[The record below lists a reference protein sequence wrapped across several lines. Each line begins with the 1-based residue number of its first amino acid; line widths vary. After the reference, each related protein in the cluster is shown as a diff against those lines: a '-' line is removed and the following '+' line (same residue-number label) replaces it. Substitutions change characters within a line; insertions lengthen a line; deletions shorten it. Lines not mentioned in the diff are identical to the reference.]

1 MQILKPSYKDILI
14 VRNQNTSQIA
24 GAVVKA
30 IKDSQ
35 KQAEL
40 IAPYL
45 KGNSRLSTLNN
56 VWKFSKNNI
65 KYEREKNS
73 LQTAKTLSRI
83 IADKKGDCKHYTT
96 LIASIL
102 KALNIPFKLRLISQN
117 YFSPEPT
124 HIYIVSYVNGK
135 EIAVDGVLK
144 NFGTEASY
152 KYKYDIKC

>member
-1 MQILKPSYKDILI
+1 MKIIAPKYNDYII

-30 IKDSQ
+30 IKDSDE
-35 KQAEL
+35 QARI

-45 KGNSRLSTLNN
+45 KGGTRLQTLKN
-56 VWKFSKNNI
+56 VWQFAKNNI
-65 KYEREKNS
+65 RYERESNS

-83 IADKKGDCKHYTT
+83 IADKKGDCKHFTT
-96 LIASIL
+96 TIASLL

-117 YFSPEPT
+117 FFSPEPT
-124 HIYIVSYVNGK
+124 HIYLISFVNGK
-135 EIAVDGVLK
+135 TIAVDGVLK
-144 NFGTEASY
+144 NFGSEASY

>member
-1 MQILKPSYKDILI
+1 MQIIKPKYKDILV

-30 IKDSQ
+30 IKDSEQ
-35 KQAEL
+35 QAKL

-45 KGNSRLSTLNN
+45 KGNNRLQTLNN

-65 KYEREKNS
+65 EYERESNN

-83 IADKKGDCKHYTT
+83 IADKKGDCKHFSTT
-96 LIASIL
+96 IASL
-102 KALNIPFKLRLISQN
+102 LRALNIPFKLRLISQN

-124 HIYIVSYVNGK
+124 HIYVVSYANGK

-144 NFGTEASY
+144 NFGTEAGY

>member
-1 MQILKPSYKDILI
+1 MKILAPKYKDILI

-30 IKDSQ
+30 IKDSEQ
-35 KQAEL
+35 QAKL

-45 KGNSRLSTLNN
+45 KADNRLQTLKN

-65 KYEREKNS
+65 QYQRESND

-83 IADKKGDCKHYTT
+83 IADKKGDCKHFTT
-96 LIASIL
+96 TIASIL
-102 KALNIPFKLRLISQN
+102 KALNIPYKLRLISQN
-117 YFSPEPT
+117 FFSPEPT
-124 HIYIVSYVNGK
+124 HIYLISYINGK

-144 NFGTEASY
+144 NFGSEASY
-152 KYKYDIKC
+152 KYKYDI

>member
-1 MQILKPSYKDILI
+1 MRILKPKYKDILI

-30 IKDSQ
+30 IKDSDE
-35 KQAEL
+35 QAQI

-45 KGNSRLSTLNN
+45 KGGTRLQTLKN
-56 VWKFSKNNI
+56 VWQFSKNNI
-65 KYEREKNS
+65 QYERESNN

-83 IADKKGDCKHYTT
+83 IADKKGDCKHFTT
-96 LIASIL
+96 TIASL
-102 KALNIPFKLRLISQN
+102 LRALNIPYKLRLISQN
-117 YFSPEPT
+117 FFSAEPT
-124 HIYIVSYVNGK
+124 HIYLVSYVNGR

-144 NFGTEASY
+144 SFGSEASY

>member
-1 MQILKPSYKDILI
+1 MQILKPKYKDILI

-30 IKDSQ
+30 IKDSET
-35 KQAEL
+35 QANL

-45 KGNSRLSTLNN
+45 KGNSRLQTLNN

-65 KYEREKNS
+65 QYERESNN

-83 IADKKGDCKHYTT
+83 IADKKGDCKHFSTT
-96 LIASIL
+96 IASL
-102 KALNIPFKLRLISQN
+102 LRALNIPFKLRLISQN

-124 HIYIVSYVNGK
+124 HIYVVSYVNGK
-135 EIAVDGVLK
+135 EISIDGVLK
-144 NFGTEASY
+144 KFGTEASY

>member
-1 MQILKPSYKDILI
+1 MKIIAPKYKDILI

-30 IKDSQ
+30 IKDSDV
-35 KQAEL
+35 QAKL

-45 KGNSRLSTLNN
+45 KGGTRLQTLKN
-56 VWKFSKNNI
+56 VWQFSKNNI
-65 KYEREKNS
+65 QYERESNN

-83 IADKKGDCKHYTT
+83 IADKKGDCKHFTT
-96 LIASIL
+96 TIASLL

-117 YFSPEPT
+117 FFSPEPT
-124 HIYIVSYVNGK
+124 HIYLISYVNGK

-144 NFGTEASY
+144 NFGSEASY